1 MIVIG
6 KRLLDLKRVFLQ
18 KKIMEIKLNLQHKQ
32 TNNNERIT

>member
-6 KRLLDLKRVFLQ
+6 KRLLDLKRVPLQ